1 MYFLVQ
7 KSWILVLTILCLRFV
22 FVGDFIC
29 HSTILNKDTSWSQR
43 SDFFVWVPL
52 RWWLVVSPKL
62 SLPLAYR
69 DVQAVRGQGG
79 ALIGD
84 NRVVT
89 FALSTRVTAVLLV
102 QLSPGETILMAAAL
116 I

>member
-1 MYFLVQ
+1 M
-7 KSWILVLTILCLRFV
+7 
-22 FVGDFIC
+22 
-29 HSTILNKDTSWSQR
+29 
-43 SDFFVWVPL
+43 
-52 RWWLVVSPKL
+52 
-62 SLPLAYR
+62 
-69 DVQAVRGQGG
+69 QAVRGQGG